1 MTEEQ
6 TSPTPDSNYW
16 RRKLDAFMHDNLSK
30 PLDVKSHETR
40 AFQLKAADMIQPD
53 ERFDKHSD
61 FWAAAADRLPFP
73 SAAYLKA
80 PFDGAVNTFKHPLA
94 EGIGYQTNLKIG
106 ADAIDT
112 LAQDNRTHL
121 DISDSRV
128 DFIARWRFWR
138 LWTQSREPA
147 TAFFPADTR
156 IPDHSIWNHLGITS
170 AFQGCFG
177 SGDESD
183 QPALLLFSIGPVQP
197 LIAAARRIGDLWSGS
212 YLLSYLTSVGLAE
225 IAKELG
231 PDHVLFPS
239 AWGQPLLDLQ
249 LKPLYEQAKVTSK
262 ANTTLW
268 DSLWHGEDAGSRQRY
283 LMPSLPNRFL
293 ALVPSARAAAISQ
306 TVQTAIADKLQE
318 IGNSVDKLLEPK
330 TRRAEK
336 LHYYPERIGKQLA
349 NSLEMHWQTLTLPKT
364 IEEAENWAEQHLPP
378 KKNGEPHA
386 SLEAL
391 RGLKTMWE
399 TLPREH
405 RTGYGL
411 KTPSSAW
418 PVSFALLSWGLDAV
432 KQSRLF
438 TAWSQEQSGW
448 RYGVEQNKDDLNGRD
463 EVVLSLP
470 ADATATQKFGT
481 EIGATRATFRANERL
496 GALTLI
502 KRLWHLAY
510 LMPRYGFRQEDFRMP
525 DTHQLSRHAYDQ
537 EEEPRLEASSDKAG
551 YIAVLALDGDE
562 MGKWISGENTPPVE
576 TLLADSAR
584 DYFKKHAPEFLKQR
598 RPLNPSFHL
607 QFSEALANF
616 GLYTAR
622 NIVKAHAGRLIYA
635 GGDDVLALLPAD
647 TAIACAK
654 ALRRA
659 FRGEADRANPCDQA
673 LYNLEHPQVGFLR
686 LKQGDDLTDLDPVR
700 YDILLPGPGMD
711 VSVGIAIGHA
721 ASPLQDLVRAAQTA
735 EKRAK
740 TEHGR
745 AALALSIFKRSG
757 EIQHWGCK
765 WTAPDKAPHPGLDL
779 LQTLVELLSEKR
791 LESRFPHK
799 VIAHLEP
806 YLGAAAAR
814 DQNPSP
820 TDPHFASQ
828 LGAILA
834 TEFSE
839 CLGQSSASREIR
851 AQLETRFNRYLEVPL
866 PAESTTRTETDMDSA
881 NQRLLHLLGLMRTA
895 AWIARARG
903 AGN

>member
-6 TSPTPDSNYW
+6 TSLTPDSNYW

-30 PLDVKSHETR
+30 PLDVKSHEMR

-73 SAAYLKA
+73 SAAHLKA

-94 EGIGYQTNLKIG
+94 EGVSYQTNLKIG

-177 SGDESD
+177 SGDQTD

-197 LIAAARRIGDLWSGS
+197 MIAAARRIGDLWSGS

-225 IAKELG
+225 IAKRLG

-249 LKPLYEQAKVTSK
+249 LKSLYQQAKVTIK
-262 ANTTLW
+262 ADTTLW
-268 DSLWHGEDAGSRQRY
+268 DSLWQGEDAASRQRY
-283 LMPSLPNRFL
+283 LLPSLPNRFL
-293 ALVPSARAAAISQ
+293 ALVPTGEAAKISHA
-306 TVQTAIADKLQE
+306 VQTAITNKLQE

-330 TRRAEK
+330 IRRAEK
-336 LHYYPERIGKQLA
+336 LHYYPERIEKQLA

-364 IEEAENWAEQHLPP
+364 IEEAENWAEQYLPGQKDGQNHP
-378 KKNGEPHA
+378 

-391 RGLKTMWE
+391 RGLKAMWE

-418 PVSFALLSWGLDAV
+418 PVSFSLLSWGLDAV
-432 KQSRLF
+432 KQSRVF
-438 TAWSQEQSGW
+438 TAWSQNQSGW

-496 GALTLI
+496 GALTLV
-502 KRLWHLAY
+502 KRLWHLTY
-510 LMPRYGFRQEDFRMP
+510 LMPRYGFKKEDFRMP

-537 EEEPRLEASSDKAG
+537 EEEPRLEAGSDKAG

-562 MGKWISGENTPPVE
+562 MGKWISGEKTPPIGA
-576 TLLADSAR
+576 LLADKAR
-584 DYFKKHAPEFLKQR
+584 EYFEKNAPDFLSLR

-616 GLYTAR
+616 GLYTAG

-647 TAIACAK
+647 RALACAK

-659 FRGEADRANPCDQA
+659 FRGEPDREDPCDQT

-700 YDILLPGPGMD
+700 YDILLPGPGID

-765 WTAPDKAPHPGLDL
+765 WSAPTKAPHPGLEL
-779 LQTLVELLSEKR
+779 LQTLIELLSDKR

-799 VIAHLEP
+799 VIARIEP
-806 YLGAAAAR
+806 YLGAAADR
-814 DQNPSP
+814 DQTPSP

-828 LGAILA
+828 LNVILEA
-834 TEFSE
+834 EFNE
-839 CLGQSSASREIR
+839 CLGRSSCDKGTQT
-851 AQLETRFNRYLEVPL
+851 QLETLFNNYLQVPL
-866 PAESTTRTETDMDSA
+866 PPEAKANSESGVDAAS
-881 NQRLLHLLGLMRTA
+881 QRLLHLLGLMRTA
-895 AWIARARG
+895 AWIARTPSAER
-903 AGN
+903 